1 MDPSDFNA
9 TSTLDNDNTSII
21 SRERNNYRRCL
32 LATTFIALLG
42 LTNILLLFLSIT
54 IRLQGIHTGISLL
67 TITSP
72 ILRFLS
78 IECHKGDKWNRH
90 TNSYQPKI
98 SADLAAASSS
108 ASLGS
113 LTP

>member
-78 IECHKGDKWNRH
+78 IECHKGISGTDIPTL
-90 TNSYQPKI
+90 TNLKSVLIWLLHHPV
-98 SADLAAASSS
+98 L
-108 ASLGS
+108 L
-113 LTP
+113 